1 MSLVTVVDIQ
11 CSNAG
16 GFNVPDEMVYF
27 CNFCNLFPNKRRG

>member
-27 CNFCNLFPNKRRG
+27 CNLFPNKRRG